1 MIEFHSSS
9 GKSHFQS
16 TKNQATKNELELSA
30 ANPKAAC
37 SNSRVSAWLS
47 PLMYLLGHNLVLP
60 LFFGR
65 IAIAGQENIPKT
77 GPVIL
82 APTHRSRWDALLVPY
97 AAGRCTSGRDPRF
110 MVDINECNGLQG
122 WFIERLGGFPVN
134 PKHPSITTL
143 RHAVDLLVNGE
154 MLVIF
159 PEGGIRKGE
168 LHPLKP
174 GISRLALTAE
184 VNNLNLGVQIL
195 PISIDY
201 SQTNPSWG
209 TNVCINIGKP
219 IKAADYIRGYIK
231 NDANRLT
238 QDLRKSMQQLS
249 DRSSDVT
256 ERSFTEIRDF

>member
-1 MIEFHSSS
+1 MIQFHFSS
-9 GKSHFQS
+9 GRSHFQS
-16 TKNQATKNELELSA
+16 TKTQSAKTQSANSA
-30 ANPKAAC
+30 ANPQVAY
-37 SNSRVSAWLS
+37 STSRVSPWLS
-47 PLMYLLGHNLVLP
+47 PLAYLLGRHLVLP
-60 LFFGR
+60 CFFGS

-97 AAGRCTSGRDPRF
+97 AAGRCITGRDLRF
-110 MVDINECNGLQG
+110 MVTGTECNGLQG
-122 WFIERLGGFPVN
+122 WFIQHLGGFPVN
-134 PKHPSITTL
+134 LKRPSITTL
-143 RHAVDLLVNGE
+143 RHAVDLLRNGE

-184 VNNLNLGVQIL
+184 VNHSDLGVQIL

-219 IKAADYIRGYIK
+219 IKVADYISGCIK
-231 NDANRLT
+231 KDANRLMH
-238 QDLRKSMQQLS
+238 DVGKSMQN
-249 DRSSDVT
+249 
-256 ERSFTEIRDF
+256 